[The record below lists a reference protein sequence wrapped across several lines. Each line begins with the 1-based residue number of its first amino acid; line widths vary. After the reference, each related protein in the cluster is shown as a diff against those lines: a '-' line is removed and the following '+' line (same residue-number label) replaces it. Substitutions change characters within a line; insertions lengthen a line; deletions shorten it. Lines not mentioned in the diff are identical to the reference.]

1 MLPDLQGIPSACRR
15 QKPIFVARSP
25 ESGPTEPD
33 ATAALPVCSGEFL
46 TRVDSRRP
54 LSSPWVTIV
63 DGRHPSRRGGKPLRK
78 RMFPMKLYSGPLSLF
93 SRKVEIALH
102 EKGLAFE
109 RIMVRFTQTEGY
121 HPKHPD
127 VLAANPRGQVPVLVD
142 GDLVLYD
149 STVILEY
156 LEDAYPDPALYP
168 RNAAER
174 ARCRLDELSA
184 DEVML
189 VPSAGADASHGPA
202 PFRSRTLGVGRG
214 EGGIG
219 HVVLKDQLRA
229 LDRRLRGRSYLC
241 GEFSVADI
249 AMFMTVFFCQRLGGP
264 ALDGTPALFGL
275 V

>member
-1 MLPDLQGIPSACRR
+1 
-15 QKPIFVARSP
+15 
-25 ESGPTEPD
+25 
-33 ATAALPVCSGEFL
+33 
-46 TRVDSRRP
+46 
-54 LSSPWVTIV
+54 
-63 DGRHPSRRGGKPLRK
+63 
-78 RMFPMKLYSGPLSLF
+78 MKLYSGPLSLF

-109 RIMVRFTQTEGY
+109 RVMVRFTQTEGY

-127 VLAANPRGQVPVLVD
+127 VLAANPKGQVPVLVD
-142 GDLVLYD
+142 GDVVLYD

-189 VPSAGADASHGPA
+189 VPLRALMHRTAPRPSDPERWAADEAKAASAKP
-202 PFRSRTLGVGRG
+202 
-214 EGGIG
+214 
-219 HVVLKDQLRA
+219 VLKDQLRA

-249 AMFMTVFFCQRLGGP
+249 ATFMTVFFCQRLGGP
-264 ALDGTPALFGL
+264 AFEDTPALSDWYERLLERPAFARTVSEMLAADLELSQPVEGAFGGRQAPRS
-275 V
+275 VVTSA